1 MSFDRKRKLKVC
13 KAFSNEAGVGAVV
26 RSRTGRTRAKC
37 FVVMSFETDRR
48 GKAFA
53 LVADGD
59 KYSIKTPKRKNVLH
73 LEYLS
78 AGAGAVSSDEEVRR
92 ILADTQ
98 ELEGSNCP
106 RMM

>member
-13 KAFSNEAGVGAVV
+13 KAFPDNTAAGAVV

-37 FVVMSFETDRR
+37 FVVVSFEMDRH

-59 KYSIKTPKRKNVLH
+59 KYSLKSPKRKSVCH
-73 LEYLS
+73 LEYLA
-78 AGAGAVSSDEEVRR
+78 AGVGAVNTDEEVRR
-92 ILADTQ
+92 ILADIQ